1 MIVSDVVVFV
11 ELENIDE
18 KWDRNKCFGP
28 VVVVICGH
36 TMMLVTSLVLRVPL
50 GKPCDWRQGTPCSHY
65 DNIRMRSHQ

>member
-18 KWDRNKCFGP
+18 KWDRTNKCFGP

-36 TMMLVTSLVLRVPL
+36 TFGATTRVSNTI
-50 GKPCDWRQGTPCSHY
+50 GAASAAGQT
-65 DNIRMRSHQ
+65 M